1 MSEELTRSAAV
12 KEELL
17 GELARIQARQR
28 DTVAHIEASDD
39 QLKRVET
46 MFKQLEQRRSQLAFA
61 EKKIGAFEGRIAELK
76 QLTDHVDKQ
85 IDSIAGRQSVVA
97 P

>member
-1 MSEELTRSAAV
+1 MIVYSNGA

-17 GELARIQARQR
+17 GEIARIQARQR

-46 MFKQLEQRRSQLAFA
+46 LFKQLEQKRSEAA
-61 EKKIGAFEGRIAELK
+61 IEPP
-76 QLTDHVDKQ
+76 H
-85 IDSIAGRQSVVA
+85 
-97 P
+97 